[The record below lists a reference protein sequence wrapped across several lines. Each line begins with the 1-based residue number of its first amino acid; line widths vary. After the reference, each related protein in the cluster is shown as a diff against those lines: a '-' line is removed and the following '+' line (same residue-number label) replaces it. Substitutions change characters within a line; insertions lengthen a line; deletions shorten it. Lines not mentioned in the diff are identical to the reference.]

1 MLSYIS
7 NRLVQLVPVLFL
19 ISLIV
24 FSILHALPG
33 DPAQLMLA
41 GAEGGAVTPE
51 RIEELREQIKSE
63 LKHELLAEL
72 RKELGVGAFRPQR
85 IGIDPRRTRRPRL
98 ASHGQ
103 RNRQAV

>member
-24 FSILHALPG
+24 FLIMHALPG

-51 RIEELREQIKSE
+51 RIQELREQMGLNDPVYIQYLRFIAGALQGDLGNSIRLRSPVTDLILERFVRISE
-63 LKHELLAEL
+63 S
-72 RKELGVGAFRPQR
+72 
-85 IGIDPRRTRRPRL
+85 T
-98 ASHGQ
+98 
-103 RNRQAV
+103 